1 MFEVK
6 FETDFDIEKIAKLF
20 KKSVALAVR
29 GAGRRYVEAVKEY
42 VEKEKPFKPKTGEL
56 LQSVHWRPKGLF
68 AVEVLGAGDTVKYG
82 YFLEFGT
89 KGPYVIRPRKRKA
102 LKIPTEGGYIL
113 RKKAVH
119 PGITPRPWF
128 YTDYAQNEAYKE
140 FKWIIYKRVFGDKRE
155 E

>member
-6 FETDFDIEKIAKLF
+6 FEADFDIEKIAKLF
-20 KKSVALAVR
+20 KRSVALAVR

-56 LQSVHWRPKGLF
+56 LQSVHWSPKGLF

-89 KGPYVIRPRKRKA
+89 KGPYVIRPKKRKA

-119 PGITPRPWF
+119 PGIPPRPWF

-140 FKWIIYKRVFGDKRE
+140 FKRIIYERVFGDKRE
-155 E
+155 G